1 MRIVFLSPSGELG
14 GAETALL
21 DILAAIREARPDWAL
36 AMMAAS
42 TGPLVA
48 KASAYADAAAIP
60 FPSALA
66 RLGEWG
72 TRGSITS
79 RLRLG
84 AGLLA
89 ASAPTIIL
97 CATPA
102 ETAS

>member
-21 DILAAIREARPDWAL
+21 DMLAAIREARPDWTL
-36 AMMAAS
+36 AMIAAS
-42 TGPLVA
+42 SGPLVA
-48 KASAYADAAAIP
+48 KASAYADAAAMP

-72 TRGSITS
+72 TRGSIAT

-84 AGLLA
+84 AGLARGICAGHQLRA
-89 ASAPTIIL
+89 APA
-97 CATPA
+97 ATP
-102 ETAS
+102 S